1 VQERDQPRIDTI
13 EMPRWCRFVRADNLR
28 EPIHPSE
35 VCGMKTHSMKLLA
48 ALALCAAAFGAPAA
62 EEKPAA
68 RMAPAAVRTWVATHT
83 KAHTIANA
91 VATDA
96 GAMAERENVHIAIS
110 LKLRDKESLDTLT
123 QRLTSGPSGQSG
135 PSAQPLTSQ
144 QFLERHAP
152 TREQAVRVV
161 NYLRA
166 HGFDNVEMA
175 DNRLLVTADGTPR
188 QIRAAFRA
196 ELRHFDVNGRR
207 AYANVTD
214 ADVPDTLADTVLA
227 ITGLQTVNMARTMSR
242 RADAP
247 TLSPQAVTPQAIVG
261 VSPPLFASIY
271 GASGMP
277 SASTATI
284 GIITQGSMTQTVADL
299 KSFASSAGYPAPPVS
314 VVTVG
319 TASSDTS
326 GTEEW
331 NLDSQSSLAAAGGTI
346 KSMLLYTA
354 TTLSDANL
362 TTAFNKAVS
371 DNLAK
376 VINVSLGECET
387 AAKSSGFQASNDQ
400 IFQTAVAQGQT
411 FSVSSGDSGSY
422 SCGGTTSQQSYPA
435 VSPYVMAIGGTTL
448 SSSGGTW
455 LGETAWSCNGPS
467 DCPQSASGGT
477 GGGVSST
484 EPAPSWQTAAGV
496 LTTAGK
502 RGVPD
507 ISFDASPSS
516 GALILVRGS
525 NIQIGGT
532 SLSAPLFTGFYS
544 RIQAAYGNALGF
556 PAQTLYAGAAAN
568 PSWFRDVTSGGNGG
582 YATKAGWDYV
592 TGYGSLQVQNFSSA
606 FGGGGGTL
614 TANFSCTTSGLT
626 ANCTD
631 SSTGSIS
638 ARAWAFGDGATATT
652 TNPSHTYAAAGT
664 YTVTETVTESGTGK
678 TASAN
683 KAVTVSSGGG
693 GASQL
698 LLNTGF
704 ESGSTSWAVS
714 AGVACTNAAC
724 AGQTAHAGTGFA
736 WLDGYGSAHTDTV
749 SQGVAIPA
757 GKASATLAFYLHID
771 TRETTTA
778 TAYDKLTVQ
787 VLNSSGAVL
796 ATLATY
802 SNLNAASGYVQKSL
816 NLTPY
821 IGQTVT
827 IKFTGSE
834 DSSLA
839 TSFVVDD
846 VTVTVQ

>member
-1 VQERDQPRIDTI
+1 
-13 EMPRWCRFVRADNLR
+13 
-28 EPIHPSE
+28 
-35 VCGMKTHSMKLLA
+35 MKTHPLKFLA
-48 ALALCAAAFGAPAA
+48 AAALCAAAFGSSAA
-62 EEKPAA
+62 EERSWAA
-68 RMAPAAVRTWVATHT
+68 TPT
-83 KAHTIANA
+83 KAHTLAYA

-96 GAMAERENVHIAIS
+96 GVMAESESAHIAVA
-110 LKLRDKESLDTLT
+110 LKVRDKEALDALT
-123 QRLTSGPSGQSG
+123 QRLASGQS
-135 PSAQPLTSQ
+135 SQVLSSQ

-152 TREQAVRVV
+152 TSEQAVRVV
-161 NYLRA
+161 NYLRS
-166 HGFDNVEMA
+166 HGFQNVVMA
-175 DNRLLVTADGTPR
+175 DNRLLVTADGTPG
-188 QIRAAFRA
+188 QIKAAFQA
-196 ELRHFDVNGRR
+196 EMRHFNVNGRR

-214 ADVPDTLADTVLA
+214 ANVPGALADTVLA
-227 ITGLQTVNMARTMSR
+227 ITGLQTVTMARTMSR

-247 TLSPQAVTPQAIVG
+247 TASLQAVTPQAVVG

-277 SASTATI
+277 SASTATF

-299 KSFASSAGYPAPPVS
+299 KAFAASAGYPAPPVS

-319 TASSDTS
+319 SASGDTS

-387 AAKSSGFQASNDQ
+387 AAQSSGFQTTNDQ

-422 SCGGTTSQQSYPA
+422 SCGGSTSQQSYPA

-448 SSSGGTW
+448 STNGGTW

-496 LTTAGK
+496 LTTPGK

-507 ISFDASPSS
+507 VSFDASPSS
-516 GALILVRGS
+516 GALILVNGS

-532 SLSAPLFTGFYS
+532 SLSAPLFTGFYA
-544 RIQAAYGNALGF
+544 RIQAAHGNALGF
-556 PAQTLYAGAAAN
+556 PAQTLYAGAANN
-568 PSWFRDVTSGGNGG
+568 PSWFRDVSSGSNGG
-582 YATKAGWDYV
+582 YSAKTGWDYV
-592 TGYGSLQVQNFSSA
+592 TGYGSLQVQTFSSA
-606 FGGGGGTL
+606 FGGGGG
-614 TANFSCTTSGLT
+614 G
-626 ANCTD
+626 
-631 SSTGSIS
+631 
-638 ARAWAFGDGATATT
+638 
-652 TNPSHTYAAAGT
+652 
-664 YTVTETVTESGTGK
+664 
-678 TASAN
+678 
-683 KAVTVSSGGG
+683 GGG

-704 ESGSTSWAVS
+704 ESGSTSWTTS

-724 AGQTAHAGTGFA
+724 AGQTAHAGTGFV
-736 WLDGYGSAHTDTV
+736 WLDGYGSTHTDTV
-749 SQGVAIPA
+749 SQGAAIPA
-757 GKASATLAFYLHID
+757 GKTSASLAFYLHID
-771 TRETTTA
+771 TRETTRA

-802 SNLNAASGYVQKSL
+802 SNLNAATGYAQKSL
-816 NLTPY
+816 DLTPY
-821 IGQTVT
+821 IGQAVT
-827 IKFTGSE
+827 IRFTASE
-834 DSSLA
+834 DTSLA
-839 TSFVVDD
+839 TSFVLDD
-846 VTVTVQ
+846 VTLTVQ